1 MEMLAS
7 TVSRTGVQLPS
18 PPSFNN
24 FGLASPCGLPG
35 LYFFTQMMIQE
46 DPFAYRRIFNLSL
59 SYGAVVFAFL
69 SYEPLAQLLSAP
81 VTLER
86 VRETAG
92 AIGALIPAG
101 MAVAAVVA
109 GMVRK
114 VLFSYGGVS
123 RRSLWVVFLVGT
135 FWHLPLTLLL
145 AHAAAAHEADAW
157 MLPLWFSGI
166 GCAAS
171 LVLLLALRRL
181 PRAR

>member
-1 MEMLAS
+1 M
-7 TVSRTGVQLPS
+7 
-18 PPSFNN
+18 
-24 FGLASPCGLPG
+24 
-35 LYFFTQMMIQE
+35 
-46 DPFAYRRIFNLSL
+46 
-59 SYGAVVFAFL
+59 AFL
-69 SYEPLAQLLSAP
+69 SYEPLVQLLSAP

-171 LVLLLALRRL
+171 LVLLVALRRL

>member
-1 MEMLAS
+1 
-7 TVSRTGVQLPS
+7 
-18 PPSFNN
+18 
-24 FGLASPCGLPG
+24 
-35 LYFFTQMMIQE
+35 MIQE

-59 SYGAVVFAFL
+59 SYGAVVLAFL
-69 SYEPLAQLLSAP
+69 SYEPLEQLLSEP

-114 VLFSYGGVS
+114 VLFTYGGVS

-135 FWHLPLTLLL
+135 FWHLPLTLPL
-145 AHAAAAHEADAW
+145 ARAAAAHDPDSW
-157 MLPLWFSGI
+157 HLPLYFTGVAL
-166 GCAAS
+166 AAS
-171 LVLLLALRRL
+171 LALLLALLHHRRQMKK
-181 PRAR
+181 ARSF

>member
-1 MEMLAS
+1 MFFCTFLIVFS
-7 TVSRTGVQLPS
+7 FVFSSSRG
-18 PPSFNN
+18 SFHNY
-24 FGLASPCGLPG
+24 C
-35 LYFFTQMMIQE
+35 
-46 DPFAYRRIFNLSL
+46 RR
-59 SYGAVVFAFL
+59 AAFL
-69 SYEPLAQLLSAP
+69 SYESLEQLLSEP

-114 VLFSYGGVS
+114 VLFTYGGVS

-145 AHAAAAHEADAW
+145 AHAAAPHEPEAW
-157 MLPLWFSGI
+157 QLPLWFTGI
-166 GCAAS
+166 GAVAS

-181 PRAR
+181 PHAR